1 MTRDALLNTAS
12 RFGRPLLSVLAIG
25 AGLLL
30 VVGPGCA
37 DEGIGDPCVPEQ
49 EYNADFLGFDEKE
62 VNVESKSFQ
71 CQTRLCLVNH
81 FRGRV
86 SCKFGQNKE
95 GQPKDVEN
103 PCVVPGTS
111 DSITGDPNNTSKKA
125 EVPAQCAS
133 RTADRAVYCSCRC
146 ANADGKTDDGANYC
160 TCPDGFECEQLVT
173 PIGPLDTGL
182 TGGYCIK
189 ATTKYNA
196 AEACVSCDPATGN
209 CK

>member
-1 MTRDALLNTAS
+1 MIRQMFAA
-12 RFGRPLLSVLAIG
+12 LSVVFGIATLAG
-25 AGLLL
+25 M
-30 VVGPGCA
+30 GCKA
-37 DEGIGDPCVPEQ
+37 TGVGDPCTPEQ
-49 EYNADFLGFDEKE
+49 EFDQTFNGFDEKE

-182 TGGYCIK
+182 TGGYCICLLY
-189 ATTKYNA
+189 TSDA
-196 AEACVSCDPATGN
+196 ADE
-209 CK
+209 